1 MGLGVIFPLFL
12 ILNLGPGD
20 VSSRESGCNY
30 WLILPGLLLYGGGLA
45 IVLTV
50 NDPVSLSDVPEAAQG
65 QAAGVSA
72 TAGQFGGALGI
83 AVLYLIFHTTY
94 VAQLHAIIN
103 NGPLADLTN
112 DEYVR
117 LRVDIIAAEST
128 GLKPKL
134 FDPFLS
140 PYLHAAFQARPGATR
155 RCE

>member
-1 MGLGVIFPLFL
+1 M
-12 ILNLGPGD
+12 
-20 VSSRESGCNY
+20 
-30 WLILPGLLLYGGGLA
+30 
-45 IVLTV
+45 
-50 NDPVSLSDVPEAAQG
+50 
-65 QAAGVSA
+65 
-72 TAGQFGGALGI
+72 
-83 AVLYLIFHTTY
+83 LYLIFHTTY